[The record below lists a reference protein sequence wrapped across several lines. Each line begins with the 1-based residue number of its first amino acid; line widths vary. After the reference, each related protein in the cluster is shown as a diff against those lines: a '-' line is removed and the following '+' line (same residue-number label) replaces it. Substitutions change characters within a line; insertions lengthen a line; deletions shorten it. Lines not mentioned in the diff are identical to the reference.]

1 MIMKNNV
8 ISLFVDSVTWEAVGT
23 TRAKVSPTPFLDSL
37 KKEAVTCS
45 KLYSHGPYTD
55 AAKTSLF
62 TGRNCLDDFGY
73 LFRENSSP
81 ITDFKLFHDQGYE
94 TYCVTYPF
102 WLYGKNL
109 RKYIDHHIHTASFVY
124 ASEWGGAF
132 KYYSELS
139 KERELSDTEMLL
151 ETSRLRLFF
160 DSFQWYLEDLSKNG
174 EANMTLHGIN
184 KDFDFKTAIKII
196 KDERK
201 KFDDDTLSYVKD
213 FNEKG
218 LNHIL
223 ASLDT
228 THIFSIIDEDFLHE
242 LVDEHKAFF
251 NKAIRNNIKANWWRG
266 LPSIKRI
273 LFGFRR
279 YLKTKNK
286 DHITFLA
293 NYILSLTPFQV
304 MLKRWDKIKWKT
316 DNSTYTVF
324 NAGLK
329 LIEQRPKDSDKPFY
343 MYLYTDGPHNNI
355 AMLTYDV
362 QDKKLL
368 NEEIKVLDDYM
379 NELGTDFK
387 GSLLYFLSLRYVDYQ
402 VEKFCNRLKELGLWD
417 TTTLLVLADH
427 GSSYTFHPLHNAR
440 VNCFDDECYHIPVL
454 LRHPGF
460 KGVEINTYQ
469 NSKDVLPTVCD
480 LVNIDKPSTFA
491 GYSMLNPE
499 RPIKNYVITEYMGP
513 GCPDMTARRMW
524 LSIRDENYIVAYKV
538 GIYENFEDGELAEV
552 YNLRKDPD
560 GLYNINYKTKR
571 EEVDYLLK
579 PLKVRF
585 EEIKIDAYSYLEKLK
600 NGIVSV

>member
-1 MIMKNNV
+1 MKNNV
-8 ISLFVDSVTWEAVGT
+8 ISLFIDSVTWEAVGT

-37 KKEAVTCS
+37 KLEAVTAS

-73 LFRENSSP
+73 LFRENTSP
-81 ITDFKLFHDQGYE
+81 ITDFKLFHDNGYE

-102 WLYGKNL
+102 WLYGKNM
-109 RKYIDHHIHTASFVY
+109 RKYIDHQVYTASFVY

-139 KERELSDTEMLL
+139 KERELSADELL
-151 ETSRLRLFF
+151 LVTTRLRLFF
-160 DSFQWYLEDLSKNG
+160 DAFQWYLEDMSRNE
-174 EANMTLHGIN
+174 EANMTLHEIN
-184 KDFDFKTAIKII
+184 KDYDFEAAIKIL
-196 KDERK
+196 KAERE
-201 KFDDDTLSYVKD
+201 KFDADTAAYIKD

-218 LNHIL
+218 LEHVL
-223 ASLDT
+223 TTLDP

-242 LVDEHKAFF
+242 LVEEHKEFF
-251 NKAIRNNIKANWWRG
+251 NKAIRNNFKANWWRE
-266 LPSIKRI
+266 LPSLKR
-273 LFGFRR
+273 LVFGIGR

-286 DHITFLA
+286 DHITFLT

-304 MLKRWDKIKWKT
+304 MLKRWDKIRWKT
-316 DNSTYTVF
+316 DNSTYSVF
-324 NAGLK
+324 KAGLD
-329 LIEQRPKDSDKPFY
+329 LIEKRPKNCDKPFY

-362 QDKKLL
+362 QDKNLL
-368 NEEIKVLDDYM
+368 NDEIRVLNDYM
-379 NELGTDFK
+379 DELGTDFT
-387 GSLLYFLSLRYVDYQ
+387 GSLLYFLSLRNVDYQ
-402 VEKFCNRLKELGLWD
+402 IEKFCNRLKYLGLWD
-417 TTTLLVLADH
+417 TTTLLVLSDH

-460 KGVEINTYQ
+460 KGIEIDTYQ
-469 NSKDVLPTVCD
+469 NSKDIFPTVCD
-480 LVNIDKPSTFA
+480 LVGIEKPAEFA
-491 GYSMLNPE
+491 GHSMLDPN
-499 RPIKNYVITEYMGP
+499 RPIQNYVLTEYMGP

-524 LSIRDENYIVAYKV
+524 LSVRDENYIVAYKV

-552 YNLRKDPD
+552 YNLKKDPD

-571 EEVDYLLK
+571 EEIEYLLK
-579 PLKVRF
+579 PLRARY
-585 EEIKIDAYSYLEKLK
+585 EEIKTDAYSYLENLR
-600 NGIVSV
+600 NGNKSV